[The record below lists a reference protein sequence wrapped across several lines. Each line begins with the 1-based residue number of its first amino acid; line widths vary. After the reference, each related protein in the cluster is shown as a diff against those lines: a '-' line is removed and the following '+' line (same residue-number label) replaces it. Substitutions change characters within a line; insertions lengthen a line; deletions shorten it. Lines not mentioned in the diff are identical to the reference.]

1 MEEQQENQEQPI
13 KILETELLSAKVERD
28 TATEEV
34 RNLIA
39 QVEQL
44 KRENEH
50 LTRDRNVFRDNALAR
65 REEAFAAF
73 GQMPFLLDWVE
84 SVAGDVAMLKLD
96 ENLVSQD
103 VDNAVEEAISDAD
116 LISQSEIES
125 LIQLVIDEAIVP
137 TDKISEIIDE
147 AISEADLIS
156 QSDIESLIEFAID
169 EAKEESQSIAT
180 DKISEIVEDK
190 ILEIDWSV
198 IPRF

>member
-1 MEEQQENQEQPI
+1 MEDQQENQEQPI
-13 KILETELLSAKVERD
+13 KILETESLTAKVED
-28 TATEEV
+28 
-34 RNLIA
+34 LIA

-44 KRENEH
+44 KRENEN

-116 LISQSEIES
+116 LITQSEIES
-125 LIQLVIDEAIVP
+125 LIQFGINEAIVP
-137 TDKISEIIDE
+137 TDKISEIIEE
-147 AISEADLIS
+147 AISDADLIT
-156 QSDIESLIEFAID
+156 QSEIESLIEFAID
-169 EAKEESQSIAT
+169 EAKEEAQTIAT
-180 DKISEIVEDK
+180 DKISEIIEDK

-198 IPRF
+198 TPRF